1 MVKMTITCKGDY
13 KVTKKHQSTI
23 QMHRTCTQHHPKH
36 INKQKMFNKYLD
48 MCKKTETGQEKTRKT
63 SEKQRKTSS
72 RESIKND
79 HESFIL
85 IEQTTQT
92 LVNIHI
98 YFYCKSK
105 LVSNCT
111 NTDCQYQTTHPKMA
125 KMVMTRRGDCK
136 VTNKHQKTT
145 EKNSTCMQYHQ

>member
-1 MVKMTITCKGDY
+1 MASTCKGDC

-48 MCKKTETGQEKTRKT
+48 MCKKAETGQEKTRKT

-79 HESFIL
+79 HESFLL
-85 IEQTTQT
+85 IVKQSKHMLTYTYTCIASQNSYQIAQTPTASIKQHTQ
-92 LVNIHI
+92 
-98 YFYCKSK
+98 KW
-105 LVSNCT
+105 
-111 NTDCQYQTTHPKMA
+111 PKW
-125 KMVMTRRGDCK
+125 
-136 VTNKHQKTT
+136 
-145 EKNSTCMQYHQ
+145 